1 MSSHSITSQESHTVS
16 YCGIYS
22 VCTKGQCYGGK
33 DVHCRVSREQGRDKG
48 AQDGQGKKAGASL
61 HTLRVPDWN
70 RPMKLGLI
78 ALAITMTTGYNIN
91 HSAHCRLFDFSV

>member
-1 MSSHSITSQESHTVS
+1 MYHKTILGREGHPVQSKQEL
-16 YCGIYS
+16 
-22 VCTKGQCYGGK
+22 
-33 DVHCRVSREQGRDKG
+33 GRDKG
-48 AQDGQGKKAGASL
+48 AQGQEKKKKKAGASL

-70 RPMKLGLI
+70 RPMKLSLI